1 MNSIPETAAR
11 LLDEGRPFVLATIV
25 SRHGSTPRTAGT
37 RMIVTADGR
46 IRGTIGGGLVEAK
59 VIEAAGGVLRSKR
72 PRVMPFDLTRSEVAA
87 MDMICGGRLEVL
99 LECVAPG
106 SPAEGALRGWR
117 DALARREA
125 CQVVTVIRFSGAAVA
140 GTDHLLLQD
149 RRLVFGG
156 RSLPDEVLARILDEG
171 GGEAGLRTVALGGDL
186 AVVEAVLPGE
196 IVYLFGAGHVAHP
209 TSRLA
214 AFAGFR
220 VVVVDDRPEFASRE
234 RFPDAEEVRVV
245 PDFGVALHGC
255 RLDLDAFV
263 VILTRGHLHD
273 KTVLAQALRTDAG
286 YIGMIGSRRKRDH
299 IYAAL
304 RQEGFTE
311 ADLQRVSSPIGL
323 PIGAETPEEIA
334 FSIVA
339 ELIQVRARRR
349 RS

>member
-11 LLDEGRPFVLATIV
+11 LLSEGRAFVLATIV

-37 RMIVTADGR
+37 RMIVTAEGG

-72 PRVMPFDLTRSEVAA
+72 SVVMPFDLTRSEVAA

-99 LECVAPG
+99 LECVQPG
-106 SPAEGALRGWR
+106 SPAEGVLRGWK
-117 DALARREA
+117 DAIGRREA
-125 CQVVTVIRFSGAAVA
+125 SQVVTVIRFAGTAVA
-140 GTDHLLLQD
+140 DTDHLLIQD
-149 RRLVFGG
+149 RRVVFGG
-156 RSLPDEVLARILDEG
+156 RGLPDGALERILDAGEG
-171 GGEAGLRTVALGGDL
+171 AAGLYSVALGGDL
-186 AVVEAVLPGE
+186 AVIEAVQPGE
-196 IVYLFGAGHVAHP
+196 VVYLFGAGHVAHP

-214 AFAGFR
+214 ALAGFR
-220 VVVVDDRPEFASRE
+220 VVVVDDRPEFANRE

-245 PDFGVALHGC
+245 PDFGVALNGC
-255 RLDLDAFV
+255 RRDPDAFV

-273 KTVLAQALRTDAG
+273 KTVLAQALRTGAG
-286 YIGMIGSRRKRDH
+286 YIGMIGSRRKRDQ
-299 IYAAL
+299 IYAVL

-334 FSIVA
+334 FSIAA

-349 RS
+349 RP

>member
-1 MNSIPETAAR
+1 MNPIPETAAR
-11 LLDEGRPFVLATIV
+11 LLDEGRAFVLATIV

-37 RMIVTADGR
+37 RMIVIADGS
-46 IRGTIGGGLVEAK
+46 IQGTIGGGLVEAN
-59 VIEAAGGVLRSKR
+59 VIDAAGGVLRSRR
-72 PRVMPFDLTRSEVAA
+72 PLLMPFDLTRSEVAA

-106 SPAEGALRGWR
+106 SPAAGVLRGWR
-117 DALARREA
+117 DAIGRREA
-125 CQVVTVIRFSGAAVA
+125 CQMVTVIRFEGAAVA
-140 GTDHLLLQD
+140 DTDHLLIQD
-149 RRLVFGG
+149 RRVVVGG
-156 RSLPDEVLARILDEG
+156 RSLPDEALERILDAG
-171 GGEAGLRTVALGGDL
+171 DGAAGLRSVAIGGDL

-220 VVVVDDRPEFASRE
+220 VVVVDDRPEFANRE

-255 RLDLDAFV
+255 RHDPEAFV

-273 KTVLAQALRTDAG
+273 RTVLAQALRTDAG
-286 YIGMIGSRRKRDH
+286 YIGMIGSRRKWDQ

-349 RS
+349 QA

>member
-1 MNSIPETAAR
+1 MNPIPETAAR
-11 LLDEGRPFVLATIV
+11 LLDEGQTFVLATIV

-37 RMIVTADGR
+37 RMIVTAYGR
-46 IRGTIGGGLVEAK
+46 IRGTIGGGLVEAN
-59 VIEAAGGVLRSKR
+59 VIEAAGGVLQSKR
-72 PRVMPFDLTRSEVAA
+72 PLLMPFDLTRSEVAA

-99 LECVAPG
+99 LECVRPG
-106 SPAEGALRGWR
+106 SPAAGVLRGWR
-117 DALARREA
+117 DAIGRREA
-125 CQVVTVIRFSGAAVA
+125 CQLVTVIRFAGAAVA
-140 GTDHLLLQD
+140 DTDHLLIQD
-149 RRLVFGG
+149 RRVVVGG
-156 RSLPDEVLARILDEG
+156 RSLPDEALERILDAG
-171 GGEAGLRTVALGGDL
+171 DGAAGLRSVALGGDL

-196 IVYLFGAGHVAHP
+196 IVYLFGAGHVAQP

-245 PDFGVALHGC
+245 PDFVVALNGC
-255 RLDLDAFV
+255 RHDPEAFV

-286 YIGMIGSRRKRDH
+286 YIGMIGSRRKRDQ

-304 RQEGFTE
+304 GQEGFTE

-349 RS
+349 RA

>member
-1 MNSIPETAAR
+1 MNPIPETAAR
-11 LLDEGRPFVLATIV
+11 LLDEGQAFVLATIV

-46 IRGTIGGGLVEAK
+46 IRGTIGGGLVEAN
-59 VIEAAGGVLRSKR
+59 VIEAAGGVLQSKR
-72 PRVMPFDLTRSEVAA
+72 PLLMPFDLTRSEVAA
-87 MDMICGGRLEVL
+87 MDMICGGRLDVL
-99 LECVAPG
+99 LECVQPG
-106 SPAEGALRGWR
+106 SPAAGVLRGWR
-117 DALARREA
+117 DAIGRREA
-125 CQVVTVIRFSGAAVA
+125 CQLVTVIRFAGAAVVD
-140 GTDHLLLQD
+140 TDHLLIQD
-149 RRLVFGG
+149 RRVVVGG
-156 RSLPDEVLARILDEG
+156 RSLPDDALERILDEG
-171 GGEAGLRTVALGGDL
+171 EGAAGLRSVALGGDL
-186 AVVEAVLPGE
+186 AVVETVLPGE
-196 IVYLFGAGHVAHP
+196 IVYLFGGGHVAHS

-220 VVVVDDRPEFASRE
+220 VVVVDDRSEFANRE

-245 PDFGVALHGC
+245 PDFGVALNGC
-255 RLDLDAFV
+255 RHDTEAFV

-286 YIGMIGSRRKRDH
+286 YIGMIGSRRKRDQ

-304 RQEGFTE
+304 GQEGFTE

>member
-1 MNSIPETAAR
+1 MNPIPETAAR
-11 LLDEGRPFVLATIV
+11 LLDEGRAIVLATIV

-46 IRGTIGGGLVEAK
+46 IRGTIGGGLVEAN
-59 VIEAAGGVLRSKR
+59 VIEAAGGVLQSKR
-72 PRVMPFDLTRSEVAA
+72 PLLMPFDLTRSEVAA

-99 LECVAPG
+99 LECVQPE
-106 SPAEGALRGWR
+106 SPAAGVLRGWR
-117 DALARREA
+117 DAIGRREA
-125 CQVVTVIRFSGAAVA
+125 CQMVTVIRFA
-140 GTDHLLLQD
+140 GTAVVDSDHLLIQD
-149 RRLVFGG
+149 RRVVVGG
-156 RSLPDEVLARILDEG
+156 RSLPDEALERILDAGEG
-171 GGEAGLRTVALGGDL
+171 AAGLRSVALGGDL
-186 AVVEAVLPGE
+186 VVVETVLPGE

-220 VVVVDDRPEFASRE
+220 VVVVDDRPEFANRE

-245 PDFGVALHGC
+245 PDFGVALNGC
-255 RLDLDAFV
+255 RHDPEAFV

-286 YIGMIGSRRKRDH
+286 YIGMIGSRRKRDQ

-349 RS
+349 QA

>member
-1 MNSIPETAAR
+1 MNPIPEAAAR
-11 LLDEGRPFVLATIV
+11 LLDEGRAFVLATIV

-37 RMIVTADGR
+37 RMIVTADGS

-72 PRVMPFDLTRSEVAA
+72 PVVMPFDLTRSEVAA

-99 LECVAPG
+99 LECVQPG
-106 SPAEGALRGWR
+106 SPAEGVLRGWG
-117 DALARREA
+117 DAIGRREA
-125 CQVVTVIRFSGAAVA
+125 SQVVIVIRFAGASVA
-140 GTDHLLLQD
+140 GTDHLLIQE
-149 RRLVFGG
+149 RRVVAGG
-156 RSLPDEVLARILDEG
+156 RSLPDEALERILDAGEG
-171 GGEAGLRTVALGGDL
+171 AAGLCSVALGGDL
-186 AVVEAVLPGE
+186 ALVEAVLPGE

-209 TSRLA
+209 ASRLA
-214 AFAGFR
+214 AFVGFR
-220 VVVVDDRPEFASRE
+220 VVVVDDRPEFANRE

-245 PDFGVALHGC
+245 PDFGVALNGC
-255 RLDLDAFV
+255 RRDPDAFV

-286 YIGMIGSRRKRDH
+286 YIGMIGSRRKRDQ

-311 ADLQRVSSPIGL
+311 ADLQRVASPVGL

-334 FSIVA
+334 VSIVA

-349 RS
+349 RP

>member
-1 MNSIPETAAR
+1 MNPIPQTAAR

-37 RMIVTADGR
+37 RMIVTADGG

-59 VIEAAGGVLRSKR
+59 VIAAAGGVLRSKH
-72 PRVMPFDLTRSEVAA
+72 PQVIPFDLTRSEVAD

-106 SPAEGALRGWR
+106 TPAEGVLRGWR
-117 DALARREA
+117 DALARRQA
-125 CQVVTVIRFSGAAVA
+125 CRVVTVIRFSGATVA
-140 GTDHLLLQD
+140 GTDHLLIQD
-149 RRLVFGG
+149 RRVVFGG
-156 RSLPDEVLARILDEG
+156 RSLSDEALERILDKG
-171 GGEAGLRTVALGGDL
+171 GGAGDLRSVALGGDL
-186 AVVEAVLPGE
+186 AVVESVLPGE
-196 IVYLFGAGHVAHP
+196 TVYLFGAGHVAHP

-220 VVVVDDRPEFASRE
+220 IVVVDDRPEFASLE
-234 RFPDAEEVRVV
+234 RFPDAEDVRVV
-245 PDFGVALHGC
+245 PDFGAALNGC
-255 RLDLDAFV
+255 RLDPDAFV

-304 RQEGFTE
+304 LQEGFTE
-311 ADLQRVSSPIGL
+311 ADLQRVFSPIGL
-323 PIGAETPEEIA
+323 PIDAETPEEIA